1 MVGSGGR
8 SGTGGTTTPQTTS
21 AGGTGGI
28 RSTTE
33 AKDAG
38 VRDTGVLD
46 AGVTRPST
54 PETVKVPTFPDRTC
68 PVAAGANTAAVNKA
82 IADCNA
88 AGGGVVTFAAGTY
101 SLGSLHLMSNVKLDL
116 RGATLR
122 NTGTDPAEPYS
133 TPVHC
138 SDEGHRHWHN
148 AFLWGEN
155 LTRVAVVGPGTLTST
170 GLDFD
175 AEKMIALKG
184 SSELLFDN
192 FKMSNTGHF
201 AFLLTGCTDI
211 TMTNLTINPSR
222 DGVDLMQCSNVYA
235 SKLTITGG
243 GDDAFALKSDCE
255 MGKRMVSDNITVT
268 DSTFSS
274 TNCNALQ
281 IGSETWGD
289 FQNISWSNIKVL
301 RGGKSGIGI
310 QSNDGAVIRNM
321 SYDNITMANVSFP
334 IFMSVTSILRA
345 STKTPGHMENIRF
358 SNITATDIIAGNN
371 ASAQQTAIVLSGQ
384 TGNFL
389 KNIVLDRVTVDFPGG
404 GKTSG
409 DPPEGSTLTGATSY
423 NPRYM
428 NPLPAYGLFGRHI
441 QGLELRKVTFTHAQV
456 DARPALVGR
465 DISGL
470 LLDTFKA
477 DNAVGSLI
485 ELETTKNLTITGS
498 PPIADT
504 SLPSVDKK
512 SF

>member
-1 MVGSGGR
+1 
-8 SGTGGTTTPQTTS
+8 
-21 AGGTGGI
+21 
-28 RSTTE
+28 
-33 AKDAG
+33 
-38 VRDTGVLD
+38 
-46 AGVTRPST
+46 
-54 PETVKVPTFPDRTC
+54 
-68 PVAAGANTAAVNKA
+68 
-82 IADCNA
+82 
-88 AGGGVVTFAAGTY
+88 
-101 SLGSLHLMSNVKLDL
+101 
-116 RGATLR
+116 
-122 NTGTDPAEPYS
+122 
-133 TPVHC
+133 
-138 SDEGHRHWHN
+138 
-148 AFLWGEN
+148 
-155 LTRVAVVGPGTLTST
+155 
-170 GLDFD
+170 
-175 AEKMIALKG
+175 
-184 SSELLFDN
+184 
-192 FKMSNTGHF
+192 
-201 AFLLTGCTDI
+201 
-211 TMTNLTINPSR
+211 
-222 DGVDLMQCSNVYA
+222 
-235 SKLTITGG
+235 
-243 GDDAFALKSDCE
+243 
-255 MGKRMVSDNITVT
+255 
-268 DSTFSS
+268 
-274 TNCNALQ
+274 
-281 IGSETWGD
+281 
-289 FQNISWSNIKVL
+289 
-301 RGGKSGIGI
+301 
-310 QSNDGAVIRNM
+310 
-321 SYDNITMANVSFP
+321 
-334 IFMSVTSILRA
+334 
-345 STKTPGHMENIRF
+345 MENIRF